1 MNRARILIAD
11 DDPQFLHFVSELLI
25 GAGYDVHCTNE
36 PLRIAEMAEALA
48 PDLVVLDVA
57 MPGKDGFEVARELRG
72 SPKLKG
78 VRCMFLTAHRAA
90 THVRDAKEAGGLAYL
105 EKPVKSSTLLWMVKA
120 LLSKRG
126 DPDGS

>member
-1 MNRARILIAD
+1 MNRPRILIAD
-11 DDPQFLHFVSELLI
+11 DDPQYLHFVSELLI

-36 PLRIAEMAEALA
+36 PLRIVEMAVALA

-57 MPGKDGFEVARELRG
+57 MPGKNGFEVALEMRAN
-72 SPKLKG
+72 PKLKA
-78 VRCMFLTAHRAA
+78 VRCMFLTGHRAA
-90 THVRDAKEAGGLAYL
+90 TQVRDAKEAGGVAYL

-126 DPDGS
+126 NSGGS